1 MLSKMYF
8 TYWVNVG
15 SYSAELLFYDC
26 VTTKSNWEDKT
37 MTSGVSWAADPRHVT
52 HFLFQ
57 CWVWFIRNQ
66 NVISSRPQSTC
77 GIRSEMSETK
87 DSDKCFISQR
97 CETVSLLALV
107 LSDFTPLFIF
117 HWVIL
122 LVRFLILLLMVT
134 LSVRTTGWE
143 QELHSGCL
151 WFSFVL
157 SCKKILK
164 IRINNVSLQK
174 KGFTH

>member
-1 MLSKMYF
+1 M
-8 TYWVNVG
+8 NVG

-37 MTSGVSWAADPRHVT
+37 MTSGVSWAADPRHVA

-117 HWVIL
+117 HWDIL